1 MKNPYLALATLVAL
15 LTIAALFG
23 YAGHEKNLRLEAQAK
38 VVSVTLERDGFA
50 AAAAAAPK
58 EVIKL
63 VPTVVTKEIT
73 KLVHDKVVAPVASS
87 TTSAST
93 TINVPCPPATSGSA
107 PSTAVAL
114 TFTHD
119 LLITRIRFGD
129 VQWKDS
135 VAGTAT
141 VNGVTTRM
149 DFPQGSVLTHVAVS
163 KDILADLHAHELE
176 GGWWKRHTKFM
187 APGVGVTYDPLDP
200 ARPVSVGIV
209 VGYGFVWP

>member
-73 KLVHDKVVAPVASS
+73 KLRARHQLAPLSTCRVRPLRQAVLLALPSPS
-87 TTSAST
+87 PSPTTSSSRAS
-93 TINVPCPPATSGSA
+93 ASGMFSG
-107 PSTAVAL
+107 
-114 TFTHD
+114 
-119 LLITRIRFGD
+119 RI
-129 VQWKDS
+129 V
-135 VAGTAT
+135 
-141 VNGVTTRM
+141 
-149 DFPQGSVLTHVAVS
+149 
-163 KDILADLHAHELE
+163 
-176 GGWWKRHTKFM
+176 
-187 APGVGVTYDPLDP
+187 
-200 ARPVSVGIV
+200 
-209 VGYGFVWP
+209 